1 MAGVELTSQKS
12 AFRKRHD
19 AIARHDEVI
28 QCPDIDKRERL
39 FECLREKLVSARR
52 LGDA

>member
-1 MAGVELTSQKS
+1 MAGVELTSQK
-12 AFRKRHD
+12 ATFRERHD

-28 QCPDIDKRERL
+28 QRSDIDKRERL
-39 FECLREKLVSARR
+39 FERLREKLVSARR

>member
-19 AIARHDEVI
+19 AIARDNEVI
-28 QCPDIDKRERL
+28 QCPDVDKRERL
-39 FECLREKLVSARR
+39 FECLREKLVSA
-52 LGDA
+52 